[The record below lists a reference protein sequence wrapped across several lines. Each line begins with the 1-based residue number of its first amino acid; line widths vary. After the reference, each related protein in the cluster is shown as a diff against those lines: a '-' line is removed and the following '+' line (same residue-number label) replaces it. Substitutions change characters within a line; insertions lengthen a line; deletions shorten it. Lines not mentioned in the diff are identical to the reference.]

1 MGWRCLESRHPKK
14 CSLCHFYQGKSMWE
28 NMLHVVR
35 SFKEFHTSEAIKIL
49 LRRVVFFGIYTGIL
63 VFVVGNFFPISV
75 RIDTILLS
83 LLGTLLSLLLVFRT
97 NTAYDRFWEGRKAW
111 GSLVN
116 NSRSFAMIMHGILEK
131 DDIENRTFFA
141 KYISAYAHALKGHLR
156 DNIHFEELEGLDGK
170 VLERLQNAMHIPNI
184 IGAELF
190 ARIEQLRKQKLIADP
205 HLRSVK
211 PHHDAFID
219 IAGVCERIKRT
230 PIPFSYGFY
239 IKLFITIYVCV
250 LPFLL
255 MDKYGYYT
263 IPSIMF
269 AAYALMGIEM
279 IAGEIE
285 EPFGLDSNDLPL
297 DAMARTIYLNVHEI
311 LGVEI
316 KEDPVQEF

>member
-1 MGWRCLESRHPKK
+1 MLENVIEVFRNIK
-14 CSLCHFYQGKSMWE
+14 
-28 NMLHVVR
+28 R
-35 SFKEFHTSEAIKIL
+35 FHSSDAIKVL
-49 LRRVVFFGIYTGIL
+49 LRRVLLFGVYTAIL
-63 VFVVGNFFPISV
+63 VFVVSNFFPISV
-75 RIDTILLS
+75 KIDTILLS

-111 GSLVN
+111 GALVN
-116 NSRSFAMIMHGILEK
+116 NSRSFAMAVSGVLDA
-131 DDIENRTFFA
+131 DDIANRTFFA
-141 KYISAYAHALKGHLR
+141 NYISAYAHSLKGHLR
-156 DNIHFEELEGLDGK
+156 DDIHFVELEGLQHDEI
-170 VLERLQNAMHIPNI
+170 ERLKTLMHVPNAI
-184 IGAELF
+184 ATELF
-190 ARIEQLRKQKLIADP
+190 RQMEALRKEGVFTNE
-205 HLRSVK
+205 HLQMIK
-211 PHHDAFID
+211 PHHDVFVD
-219 IAGVCERIKRT
+219 VAGICERIKRT

-239 IKLFITIYVCV
+239 IKLFISMYVCL

-269 AAYALMGIEM
+269 AAYALMGMEM

-316 KEDPVQEF
+316 KDDPVQEF